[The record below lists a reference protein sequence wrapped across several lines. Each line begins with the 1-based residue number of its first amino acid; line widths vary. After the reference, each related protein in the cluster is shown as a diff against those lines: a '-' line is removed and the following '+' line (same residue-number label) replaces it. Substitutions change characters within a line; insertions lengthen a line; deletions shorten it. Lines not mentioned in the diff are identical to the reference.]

1 MNKGFKA
8 LPEYVQRKIDP
19 EMAERYMGG
28 GPVMNRP
35 LFRQAGGPA
44 EMMDMEAVSRGQE
57 FLMQPEAPAGMP
69 AGVDPRQA
77 QMVQDYENQAMA
89 RGEQIGMEAA
99 QTIFADID
107 AAEDPK
113 SMIDALR
120 GNEKP
125 LEARYAELAGYVGEE
140 DANKTP
146 ESVLAMVQPTIMM
159 TEEGAIDSGI
169 GELMQQ
175 LVAGVDMSEGEAMGQ
190 GVGELMAM
198 GAGNTPPENFSQGGP
213 VMVRR
218 FADGTPPLGNAA
230 VPATPV
236 NAPPSLEDLYSQRQ
250 AMYSNILGSQA
261 ERDARLQEQQR
272 MSKAQMLF
280 DIAQAGL
287 AFAGETQGRTAA
299 ERLANAAS
307 KTQLFDRLGSRA
319 QQVQDAKTAADAEK
333 RSMQLA
339 ALQSAERSFE
349 TAQERALKEQMQ
361 ADQLASTAQLQLD
374 RFGHETGMQSDRLTH
389 AETLQ
394 DKQNE
399 LQKTLITLRGLEDR
413 KSMQV
418 RAAIEEELAFI
429 KADLAITNDLERM
442 EAQNFYDIEKMDKG
456 FEQDKAL
463 ASYNA
468 TLTRIRDDGQRAF
481 TATQNAF
488 NRALQRELQVDS
500 QEFESELRKELKQM
514 DLDDRAIDRQV
525 AKVQNDILNAFRK
538 DEALRADQSL
548 ALQELIAQNDE
559 DWRAQQQIID
569 QYKATTARMKET
581 RLADEGK
588 SVTVPAGASV
598 YKDGVLQFTAPKD
611 ATASTKVLGP
621 GEILVDANGK
631 ELARGPEKPAD
642 TGKTESERLRFAIT
656 DQATL
661 DALAGGTLEGQDLNR
676 FYANLQAYIQPQTD
690 IKGVTTQAE
699 IPPDTQKVLQELQA
713 AGKDVPI
720 NPTLYGGEIQTN
732 DLLELSSEIMK
743 PTVDLRQAT
752 GLLSGLKRGIN
763 WAGSQ
768 IAGETGLGKGV
779 LFKDTAEGSAAL
791 NSLAQFT
798 ERFYIEGRTLAKEF
812 ENLQAELVR
821 PAAMRSDSQALEKLS
836 SQRNLLDAYDKR
848 LEQIVR
854 NPRSYT
860 EAQVAKA
867 NDMKLYLSQ
876 LLGAYDT
883 AIGIYEG
890 GPQTSLE
897 GKPDPSSFR
906 R

>member
-19 EMAERYMGG
+19 EMAKKYMGG
-28 GPVMNRP
+28 GAVMDRP

-44 EMMDMEAVSRGQE
+44 QPNMQEMAAMGQQY
-57 FLMQPEAPAGMP
+57 LMQPSRPAGP
-69 AGVDPRQA
+69 SQVDPQQA
-77 QMVQDYENQAMA
+77 AMVQEK
-89 RGEQIGMEAA
+89 EQHYAEDGTKIG
-99 QTIFADID
+99 QTYASEMMNTID
-107 AAEDPK
+107 AADDAK
-113 SMIDALR
+113 SLIDALR
-120 GNEKP
+120 GNVKP
-125 LEARYAELAGYVGEE
+125 IEERRSELANYVGEA
-140 DANKTP
+140 DANNTP

-175 LVAGVDMSEGEAMGQ
+175 LVAGVNVAEDEAMGQ

-198 GAGNTPPENFSQGGP
+198 GAGNTPPQNFSQGGP

-218 FADGTPPLGNAA
+218 FADGTPPQGNAA

-236 NAPPSLEDLYSQRQ
+236 NAPPSLEDLYTQRQ

-361 ADQLASTAQLQLD
+361 AEEIAATAQLQRD
-374 RFGHETGMQSDRLTH
+374 RFKHETGMQDSRLTH

-394 DKQNE
+394 NKQNE
-399 LQKTLITLRGLEDR
+399 LQKTLISLRGLEDR

-418 RAAIEEELAFI
+418 RAAIEEQLAFI
-429 KADLAITNDLERM
+429 KADLALTNQLEAM
-442 EAQNFYDIEKMDKG
+442 DAQNFYDIQKMDKG
-456 FEQDKAL
+456 FEQNKAL
-463 ASYNA
+463 ATYNA
-468 TLTRIRDDGQRAF
+468 TLDRLAADSQRAF
-481 TATQNAF
+481 TATQNAL
-488 NRALQRELQVDS
+488 NRALQKDLQVDS
-500 QEFESELRKELKQM
+500 QEFEEELRKELKQM

-525 AKVQNDILNAFRK
+525 AKVQNDIMNAFRK

-548 ALQELIAQNDE
+548 ALQELIAQNDA
-559 DWRAQQQIID
+559 DYRAQQQIID
-569 QYKATTARMKET
+569 QYKATTARMKEE
-581 RLADEGK
+581 RLASAE
-588 SVTVPAGASV
+588 
-598 YKDGVLQFTAPKD
+598 
-611 ATASTKVLGP
+611 
-621 GEILVDANGK
+621 
-631 ELARGPEKPAD
+631 D

-656 DQATL
+656 DQGTL

-676 FYANLQAYIQPQTD
+676 FYADLQAYIQPQTD

-699 IPPDTQKVLQELQA
+699 IPPNTQKVLQDLQA

-720 NPTLYGGEIQTN
+720 NPTLYGGQIQTK

-821 PAAMRSDSQALEKLS
+821 PAAVRSDSQALENLS
-836 SQRNLLDAYDKR
+836 SQRNLLDAYDRR
-848 LEQIVR
+848 LEEIVR

-883 AIGIYEG
+883 AISIYEG

-897 GKPDPSSFR
+897 GKPDPASFR
-906 R
+906 RTPN